1 MPICK
6 RNLADK
12 KIKKVQPAGEKLDP
26 KVVRISVILVLGIL
40 APLLDSTMVNVAL
53 KIMATDLKTTVSV
66 IQWVT
71 TGFALSMGIAVPFSG
86 WAVDRYGGKTV
97 YTFSL
102 MLFLLGS
109 ILCGI
114 SWSIG
119 SLIFFRLIQG
129 FATGL
134 MLTTLTTLIVRIA
147 GGKNLGALMS
157 IISIPSLLG
166 PILGPLLGGI
176 ILNSLSWRWA
186 FYINIPICFV
196 TLLLTM
202 FLVPED
208 VSPKVKTSFDL
219 IGILLLSPMFAL
231 FIYGISQVG
240 TYGGFG
246 NMAVLFPVLLGVLML
261 AVFVFY
267 ALRTKSTPVI
277 DLRLFKSHNFRV
289 STVMMFISG
298 MATNGGMLLLPL
310 YYQHIRGESI
320 LMTGVMMIPQGVGM
334 LLTRSRIGRLTD
346 KIGARVIVLASLAVT
361 VLGTIP
367 FAFAGARTNNIVLM
381 LALLVRGAGLGGIT
395 IPVMAAAYLGLG
407 KAEIPQ
413 ASIAIRILQTIGSAF
428 GPATLAVI
436 VERQMTSGVLNSMV
450 PAFNRAFWWAVGFSV
465 IAAVPAF
472 FLHRIKASNP
482 PILDKQQ

>member
-1 MPICK
+1 MSDRK
-6 RNLADK
+6 N
-12 KIKKVQPAGEKLDP
+12 KKVQSAGEKLDP
-26 KVVRISVILVLGIL
+26 KMVKISIILVLGVL

-53 KIMATDLKTTVSV
+53 KIMAADLKTTVTV

-71 TGFALSMGIAVPFSG
+71 TGYALSMGIAVPFSG
-86 WAVDRYGGKTV
+86 WAVDRYGGKNV

-109 ILCGI
+109 ILSGV
-114 SWSIG
+114 SWNIG

-134 MLTTLTTLIVRIA
+134 MITTLTTLIVRIA

-157 IISIPSLLG
+157 IVSIPSLIG
-166 PILGPLLGGI
+166 PILGPLLGGL

-196 TLLLTM
+196 TLLLTI
-202 FLVPED
+202 FLVPGD

-231 FIYGISQVG
+231 FIYGISQVSSH
-240 TYGGFG
+240 GGFG
-246 NMAVLFPVLLGVLML
+246 NTAVLVPILLGVLLL
-261 AVFVFY
+261 AMFIFY
-267 ALRTKSTPVI
+267 ALRTKNKPVI
-277 DLRLFKSHNFRV
+277 DLRLFKTRNFAA
-289 STVMMFISG
+289 STIMMFLSG
-298 MATNGGMLLLPL
+298 MATNGAMLLLPL
-310 YYQHIRGESI
+310 YYQQVRGESI
-320 LMTGVMMIPQGVGM
+320 IMTGVMMIPQGVGM

-346 KIGARVIVLASLAVT
+346 KIGARVIVLVSLAVT

-367 FAFAGARTNNIVLM
+367 FAFAGAHTSNIVLI
-381 LALLVRGAGLGGIT
+381 LALMIRGAGLGGIT

-407 KAEIPQ
+407 KTEVPQ
-413 ASIAIRILQTIGSAF
+413 ASIAIRILQTIGGAF
-428 GPATLAVI
+428 GPAILAVI
-436 VERQMTSGVLNSMV
+436 VEIQTTSDALSSMV
-450 PAFNRAFWWAVGFSV
+450 SAFNMAFWWAIGFSV

-472 FLHRIKASNP
+472 FLQQFKASNP
-482 PILDKQQ
+482 PIPVKQQ

>member
-1 MPICK
+1 MS
-6 RNLADK
+6 DK
-12 KIKKVQPAGEKLDP
+12 KIKKVRSAGEKLDP
-26 KVVRISVILVLGIL
+26 KAVRVSIILVLGIL

-53 KIMATDLKTTVSV
+53 KIMAADLKTTVSV

-71 TGFALSMGIAVPFSG
+71 TGFSLSMGIAVPFSG
-86 WAVDRYGGKTV
+86 WAVDRYGGKKV

-102 MLFLLGS
+102 MLFLFGS
-109 ILCGI
+109 ILCGV
-114 SWSIG
+114 SWNIG

-202 FLVPED
+202 FLVPKD

-231 FIYGISQVG
+231 FIYGISQVA

-246 NMAVLFPVLLGVLML
+246 NTGVLVPALLGVLLL
-261 AVFVFY
+261 AAFVFY
-267 ALRTKSTPVI
+267 ALRTKNEPVI
-277 DLRLFKSHNFRV
+277 DVRLFKSRNFAV
-289 STVMMFISG
+289 STVMMFVSG
-298 MATNGGMLLLPL
+298 MATNGAMLLLPL
-310 YYQHIRGESI
+310 YYQQIRGESV

-334 LLTRSRIGRLTD
+334 LLTRSGIGRLTD
-346 KIGARVIVLASLAVT
+346 KIGARVIVLVSLAVT

-367 FAFAGARTNNIVLM
+367 FVLAGDHTSNIVLI

-413 ASIAIRILQTIGSAF
+413 ASMVIRILQTIGGAF
-428 GPATLAVI
+428 GPAILAVI
-436 VERQMTSGVLNSMV
+436 IERRMTSGGLSLMV
-450 PAFNRAFWWAVGFSV
+450 PAFHTAFWWAIGFSV

-472 FLHRIKASNP
+472 FLYQIKAPDP
-482 PILDKQQ
+482 PIPDKQQ